1 MHLKLIWS
9 TCVTLTYQ
17 FQVHACIIIIIMVD
31 TDMHIAIHDTDT
43 YNWMLA
49 HTIEPAYAMDAR
61 DASVTAIYLLLVA
74 ATVLLMAG
82 IDARQLI
89 ATSPAMPKAL
99 VVRAVMLRARVV
111 GLLAVR
117 PMSM

>member
-1 MHLKLIWS
+1 M
-9 TCVTLTYQ
+9 TLTYQ

-74 ATVLLMAG
+74 GTVLLMAG
-82 IDARQLI
+82 IDLRQLI
-89 ATSPAMPKAL
+89 ASSTSPAMPKAL
-99 VVRAVMLRARVV
+99 VVRAVVLRARVV
-111 GLLAVR
+111 GSLAVR

>member
-1 MHLKLIWS
+1 M
-9 TCVTLTYQ
+9 TLTYQ

-43 YNWMLA
+43 CHWMLP
-49 HTIEPAYAMDAR
+49 HTIEPAMDSR
-61 DASVTAIYLLLVA
+61 DASFTAIYVLLVA

-82 IDARQLI
+82 IDLRQLI
-89 ATSPAMPKAL
+89 ASSTSPAMPKAL
-99 VVRAVMLRARVV
+99 VVRAVVLRARVV
-111 GLLAVR
+111 GSLAVR

>member
-1 MHLKLIWS
+1 
-9 TCVTLTYQ
+9 VTLTYQ

-43 YNWMLA
+43 CHWILP

-61 DASVTAIYLLLVA
+61 DASFTAIYVLL
-74 ATVLLMAG
+74 VLLMAG

-89 ATSPAMPKAL
+89 APSTSPAMPKAL

>member
-1 MHLKLIWS
+1 
-9 TCVTLTYQ
+9 
-17 FQVHACIIIIIMVD
+17 
-31 TDMHIAIHDTDT
+31 MHIAIHDTDT
-43 YNWMLA
+43 CHWILP

-61 DASVTAIYLLLVA
+61 DASFTAIYVLL
-74 ATVLLMAG
+74 VLLMAG